1 MFENKSPYEYVLQSN
16 DPEAAIDHVS
26 MVVQEALYQIKPNYR
41 QISEKQRQRELCKEN
56 HMLEI
61 RNKQIVYTDKDGRE
75 YCLDEQGNKIPPMQ
89 SRIIKSGDFAPYD
102 SSQGHCAFCGSLTC
116 RGNCIQGGS

>member
-1 MFENKSPYEYVLQSN
+1 MSDVLKRLGITEGEYDLINTSSVIMQELRNYRDWETWFTTSNEVFENKSPYEYVLQSN

-56 HMLEI
+56 L
-61 RNKQIVYTDKDGRE
+61 RR
-75 YCLDEQGNKIPPMQ
+75 L
-89 SRIIKSGDFAPYD
+89 A
-102 SSQGHCAFCGSLTC
+102 A
-116 RGNCIQGGS
+116 

>member
-1 MFENKSPYEYVLQSN
+1 MSDVLKRLGITEYQYSLINTSSVIMQELRNIDCMLLEIAALQPFIPLETWFTTSNEVFENKSPYEYVLQSN

-56 HMLEI
+56 L
-61 RNKQIVYTDKDGRE
+61 RR
-75 YCLDEQGNKIPPMQ
+75 L
-89 SRIIKSGDFAPYD
+89 A
-102 SSQGHCAFCGSLTC
+102 A
-116 RGNCIQGGS
+116 